1 MPVRSLHSSVVK
13 WPSKEEV
20 LKALTAWAEEEMKRH
35 PEIIK
40 IGLFGSYA
48 RGDYGVGSDLDL
60 LIVVRE
66 EKEPIL
72 RRALKYDTAR
82 LPLSAEVWVYLEE
95 ELETLKETRF
105 YREVLE
111 KEIIWIV
118 ESKAAK
124 SKESS

>member
-1 MPVRSLHSSVVK
+1 MPVRSLNSSVVK

-20 LKALTAWAEEEMKRH
+20 LKAVKAWADEEMKRH
-35 PEIIK
+35 PEIVK

-60 LIVVRE
+60 LIVVKE
-66 EKEPIL
+66 EKEPFFK
-72 RRALKYDTAR
+72 RALKYDTSR
-82 LPLSAEVWVYLEE
+82 LPLSADVWVYLEV

-111 KEIIWIV
+111 KEIIWIA
-118 ESKAAK
+118 EREENK
-124 SKESS
+124 